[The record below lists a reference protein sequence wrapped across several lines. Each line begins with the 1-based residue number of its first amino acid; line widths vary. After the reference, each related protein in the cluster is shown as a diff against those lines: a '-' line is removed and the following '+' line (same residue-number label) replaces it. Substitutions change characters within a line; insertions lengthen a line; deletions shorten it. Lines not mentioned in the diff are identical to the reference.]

1 MFAERLR
8 SHPSEHGSGPLT
20 MRHHDDH
27 FIEFYH
33 LDQGTEFRIRF
44 DDLPALEEATAFLD
58 RLQGT
63 RDPSAVQPKPA
74 GGAAVACYAVDEAQ
88 YRAFR
93 AFMDERAR

>member
-1 MFAERLR
+1 
-8 SHPSEHGSGPLT
+8 

-33 LDQGTEFRIRF
+33 LDHGTEFRIRF

-58 RLQGT
+58 HLLGT
-63 RDPSAVQPKPA
+63 RAPAAGQRKPA
-74 GGAAVACYAVDEAQ
+74 GGAVAACYAVDEAQ

-93 AFMDERAR
+93 AFMNDSSR